1 MYLIAGLG
9 NPGKEYLKTLHNIGF
24 MAVEL
29 LAEKLGAEFNKK
41 AFKGLIAEKKIGGEK
56 VLFLKPQTY
65 MNLSGESIRETTDF
79 YKIPTENVLVI
90 YDDLDLPIGSLRIRP
105 SGSSGT
111 HNGMR
116 NIVKELGTTD
126 FPRIRVGTKP
136 VATNLPVIDYVLS
149 DIRKE
154 DEAAFKTSIGK
165 AVLAAEG
172 FIRGESVEK
181 LMCAYNG

>member
-29 LAEKLGAEFNKK
+29 LAEKFGAEFGKK
-41 AFKGLIAEKKIGGEK
+41 AFKGLIAEKKICGEK
-56 VLFLKPQTY
+56 VVFLKPQTY
-65 MNLSGESIRETTDF
+65 MNLSGESVREAVSF
-79 YKIPTENVLVI
+79 YKVPTCNLLVI

-105 SGSSGT
+105 SGSAGT

-136 VATNLPVIDYVLS
+136 LSTELSVIDYVLS
-149 DIRKE
+149 DIRRE
-154 DEAAFKTSIGK
+154 DEEAFKGSIGK

-172 FIRGESVEK
+172 FLRGESVEK